1 MPTPPRPAHRDL
13 RLVGLVALG
22 GAIGSVLRY
31 AVALALPV
39 HDGGWPLA
47 TLTVNVVGAFAL
59 GWLLEGLAGRGRETL
74 RGRRLRLF
82 AGTGLLGGFTTYSS
96 LALETE
102 RLLAAG
108 DVALAL
114 AYLSVTLVVGSLAAA
129 AGVAVGLRT
138 PAGVVR
144 LLLREQAR

>member
-74 RGRRLRLF
+74 RVRRLRLF